1 MPEEKNNRDHSDR
14 GQNDHSHS
22 DHSKPA
28 DENKKGGK
36 ATNQN
41 FFKKLADTV
50 LGKLSEFKAE
60 FKKIVW
66 PSRETLLKET
76 LTVIVIC
83 VIFGVYIALL
93 DGGLSFA
100 LSAFSSFAQ
109 NFGG

>member
-1 MPEEKNNRDHSDR
+1 MPEEKNNQGR
-14 GQNDHSHS
+14 
-22 DHSKPA
+22 PA
-28 DENKKGGK
+28 DENKKSGK
-36 ATNQN
+36 TKNPS
-41 FFKKLADTV
+41 FFKKLADAF
-50 LGKLSEFKAE
+50 LGKLGEFKGE

-100 LSAFSSFAQ
+100 LSAFSGFAQ